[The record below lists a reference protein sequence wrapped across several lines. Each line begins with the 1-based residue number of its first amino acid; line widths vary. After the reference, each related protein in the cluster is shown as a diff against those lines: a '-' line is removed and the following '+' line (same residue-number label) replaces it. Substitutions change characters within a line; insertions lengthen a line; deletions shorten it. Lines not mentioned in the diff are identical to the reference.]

1 MERLQTRVLSFNPR
15 ICKRCD
21 VKNEQYNNNNQCFNP
36 RICKRCDV
44 KDPGKMVNDLGFQ
57 STHL

>member
-36 RICKRCDV
+36 RICKRCDSMFV
-44 KDPGKMVNDLGFQ
+44 KSFIDDTFKL
-57 STHL
+57 